1 MVISKEEYENL
12 KEYYDFQRKKQYN
25 REQLMYVC
33 GHIMN
38 IEQDEADNNQFF
50 DEMWSQF
57 EEKDYQDPPTQW
69 IPRELKWRIE
79 GEGQ

>member
-1 MVISKEEYENL
+1 MVISKEEYNRL

-38 IEQDEADNNQFF
+38 IEQDEADNNHFF
-50 DEMWSQF
+50 DEMWLKF
-57 EEKDYQDPPTQW
+57 EEKDYQDPPAQW
-69 IPRELKWRIE
+69 IPREKKWRIE
-79 GEGQ
+79 GEQ

>member
-1 MVISKEEYENL
+1 MVISKEEYKNL

-69 IPRELKWRIE
+69 IPRELKWRKE